1 MSNSAMVDQ
10 KGRLKI
16 PVTLF
21 PMLKRSGN
29 ELYVTSEDGCSV
41 RIYPM
46 QVWNQVE
53 ERLERLCSHNRN
65 NQKLLVRT
73 KYFGRAVTMDK
84 QGRVLIPIVLRS
96 SAQMKGA
103 VDIFDYLN
111 YLEVWNHAQFLK
123 DLKGSPITAQ
133 DEKTLNQLSSAP
145 RFPWAVDWKNK
156 KGHVPGKEGRFR
168 VHRRLHGDSRSRP
181 SHAIRGAR
189 TGPAGR
195 ARGLTL
201 HAPK

>member
-1 MSNSAMVDQ
+1 MSNSARVDQ

-16 PVTLF
+16 PVTLL
-21 PMLKRSGN
+21 PMLKGSGT
-29 ELYVTSEDGCSV
+29 ELYVTSEDGYSV

-65 NQKLLVRT
+65 NQKLLVRA
-73 KYFGRAVTMDK
+73 KYFGRVVTMDK

-123 DLKGSPITAQ
+123 DLKSSPITAQ
-133 DEKTLNQLSSAP
+133 DEKTLNKLSSAP
-145 RFPWAVDWKNK
+145 RFPWAIHRNK
-156 KGHVPGKEGRFR
+156 EEGYAHGTERRFR
-168 VHRRLHGDSRSRP
+168 VYRQVRPHSRGQA
-181 SHAIRGAR
+181 SHVIRGAR
-189 TGPAGR
+189 TAPAER
-195 ARGLTL
+195 ARV
-201 HAPK
+201 A

>member
-1 MSNSAMVDQ
+1 MSNSAKVDQ

-16 PVTLF
+16 PVTLL
-21 PMLKRSGN
+21 PMLRRSGT
-29 ELYVTSEDGCSV
+29 ELYVTSEDGYSV

-53 ERLERLCSHNRN
+53 ERLERLCSRNRN
-65 NQKLLVRT
+65 NQKLLVRA
-73 KYFGRAVTMDK
+73 KYFGQAVTMDK

-111 YLEVWNHAQFLK
+111 YLEVWNHVQFLK
-123 DLKGSPITAQ
+123 DLKSSPITAQ
-133 DEKTLNQLSSAP
+133 DEKTLHKLPSSP
-145 RFPWAVDWKNK
+145 RFPWAIRRNK
-156 KGHVPGKEGRFR
+156 EEGY
-168 VHRRLHGDSRSRP
+168 VHGTERRSRIHRQVRLDSRGQA
-181 SHAIRGAR
+181 SHVIRGIR
-189 TGPAGR
+189 TDPAGR
-195 ARGLTL
+195 ARGVTL

>member
-1 MSNSAMVDQ
+1 MSNLARVDQ

-16 PVTLF
+16 PVTLL
-21 PMLKRSGN
+21 PMRKGSGT
-29 ELYVTSEDGCSV
+29 EFYVTSEDGYSV

-46 QVWNQVE
+46 RVWNQVE

-65 NQKLLVRT
+65 NQKLLVRA
-73 KYFGRAVTMDK
+73 KYFGRAVTMDR

-96 SAQMKGA
+96 SAHMKGA

-123 DLKGSPITAQ
+123 DLKSSPITAQ
-133 DEKTLNQLSSAP
+133 DEKTLNTLSSAP
-145 RFPWAVDWKNK
+145 RFPWTVDWKNK
-156 KGHVPGKEGRFR
+156 KGHVPGKEWRFR
-168 VHRRLHGDSRSRP
+168 VHRRLHGDSGSRP

-189 TGPAGR
+189 AGPAGR
-195 ARGLTL
+195 VRGLTL

>member
-1 MSNSAMVDQ
+1 MGNLAKVDQ

-16 PVTLF
+16 PVNLL
-21 PMLKRSGN
+21 PMIKGSGT
-29 ELYVTSEDGCSV
+29 ELYVTSEDGYSV

-53 ERLERLCSHNRN
+53 ERLERRCSQNRN
-65 NQKLLVRT
+65 NQKLLVRA

-96 SAQMKGA
+96 STQMKGA

-123 DLKGSPITAQ
+123 DLKSSPITAQ
-133 DEKTLNQLSSAP
+133 DEKTLNKLSSAP
-145 RFPWAVDWKNK
+145 RFTWAIQRNK
-156 KGHVPGKEGRFR
+156 EEGHVHGTERRFR
-168 VHRRLHGDSRSRP
+168 IHRRLRPDSRGHPSRI
-181 SHAIRGAR
+181 SK
-189 TGPAGR
+189 T
-195 ARGLTL
+195 
-201 HAPK
+201 

>member
-1 MSNSAMVDQ
+1 MSNLARVDQ

-16 PVTLF
+16 PVTLL
-21 PMLKRSGN
+21 PMLEGSGT
-29 ELYVTSEDGCSV
+29 ELYVTSEDGYSV

-46 QVWNQVE
+46 QVWNQVQ

-65 NQKLLVRT
+65 NQKLLLRA

-123 DLKGSPITAQ
+123 DLKSSPITAQ
-133 DEKTLNQLSSAP
+133 DEKTLNKLSSAP
-145 RFPWAVDWKNK
+145 RFPWAIHRNK
-156 KGHVPGKEGRFR
+156 EEGHVPGTERRFR
-168 VHRRLHGDSRSRP
+168 IHHRVRPDSRGQVN
-181 SHAIRGAR
+181 HVIRGAR
-189 TGPAGR
+189 TDPAGR
-195 ARGLTL
+195 ARV
-201 HAPK
+201 A